1 MATNKTQTIRMN
13 IHITGTRNGVE
24 WPYIGGT
31 IDLPWSEAV
40 QLAAAGYG
48 TLVGEP
54 REEHPSSDAPTAAM
68 ETATITVERKGRKS
82 KRG

>member
-1 MATNKTQTIRMN
+1 MSKVQTIRMN
-13 IHITGTRNGVE
+13 IHVTGTRNGVE

-31 IDLPWSEAV
+31 IDLPYGEAI

-48 TLVGEP
+48 TLVGDA
-54 REEHPSSDAPTAAM
+54 REEHPSNDAAPETI
-68 ETATITVERKGRKS
+68 ETATITTERKTRKT

>member
-1 MATNKTQTIRMN
+1 MSKVQTIRMN
-13 IHITGTRNGVE
+13 IHVTGTRNGVE

-31 IDLPWSEAV
+31 IDLPYGEAI

-48 TLVGEP
+48 TLVGDA
-54 REEHPSSDAPTAAM
+54 REEHPSSDAAPETI
-68 ETATITVERKGRKS
+68 ETATITTERKTRKT